1 MGVLGVDN
9 MATIAAS
16 SANVPA
22 YVALSHR
29 AAFRDAE
36 RLKDLLGSKRVR

>member
-9 MATIAAS
+9 MATIAAA
-16 SANVPA
+16 SADIPA
-22 YVALSHR
+22 YVALAHR

-36 RLKDLLGSKRVR
+36 RLKETLGSKRAR